1 MPPVDVLARRYCA
14 TYTYIALS
22 QPYFKIFNKVQTG
35 NYNSIWIALL
45 RLRSTQNFTKSDILK
60 REMLKLLSNQGLA
73 PLTVK
78 PVDPLMWE

>member
-22 QPYFKIFNKVQTG
+22 QPYFKRFNKVQTG

-45 RLRSTQNFTKSDILK
+45 RSRSTQKVIKSGVLN
-60 REMLKLLSNQGLA
+60 REMIKSLSDQRLT

-78 PVDPLMWE
+78 PVAPLMRE